1 MTIHYKDYIKY
12 VYHYQSP
19 LGDMIMASDSE
30 NLLMCLFGKQIIGK
44 EEIFKNKRNFLLPVF
59 QDTIHWLDDYF
70 QGKKPNFFPKIKLL
84 GTDFQLKVWN
94 VLQQIPYAHLV
105 TYKDVVQQIA
115 NQNTN
120 KKVSCQAVG
129 GAIGHNPISVIIPCH
144 RVVGTNHSLV
154 GYSGG
159 LDLKINLLNIEKID
173 ISNYK

>member
-12 VYHYQSP
+12 VCHYKSP

-30 NLLMCLFGKQIIGK
+30 NLLMCLFDKQIIGK
-44 EEIFKNKRNFLLPVF
+44 EEMFKNKRNFLLPVF

-94 VLQQIPYAHLV
+94 ILQQIPYAHLV
-105 TYKDVVQQIA
+105 TYKDVAQQIA

-129 GAIGHNPISVIIPCH
+129 GAVGRNPISVIIPCH
-144 RVVGTNHSLV
+144 RVVGKNHSLV

-159 LDLKINLLNIEKID
+159 LDLKINLLNIEKTD